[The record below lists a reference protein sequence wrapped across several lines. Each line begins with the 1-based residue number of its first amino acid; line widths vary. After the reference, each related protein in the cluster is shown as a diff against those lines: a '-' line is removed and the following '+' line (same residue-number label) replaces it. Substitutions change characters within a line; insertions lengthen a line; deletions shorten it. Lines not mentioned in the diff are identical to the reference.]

1 VVEVPKRLNPHLSTV
16 SFRVYEDGIETS
28 SPGLDVVERFV
39 EELDRVLRRPY
50 AGLATRQTEERWAV
64 AGKEFKSDSIRL
76 ARRLPAAR
84 IELAISPEGE
94 RSVLVDGE
102 PVGEAIPASIM
113 EALAELEE
121 RGRERFEAF
130 VARADRR
137 NDDDWEVTIDP
148 L

>member
-1 VVEVPKRLNPHLSTV
+1 VVEVPKGMNSRLSSI
-16 SFRVYEDGIETS
+16 SFRVYEDSIETS
-28 SPGLDVVERFV
+28 SPRLDIVERFV

-64 AGKEFKSDSIRL
+64 AGKEFKAESIRL

-84 IELAISPEGE
+84 LEVAVPPEGD
-94 RSVLVDGE
+94 RSVLVDGVA
-102 PVGEAIPASIM
+102 VGEEIPASIM

-121 RGRERFEAF
+121 RGRGRFEAF